1 MASSSRKF
9 SAKLEGLRILILGG
23 TSGIGFS
30 LAEASLEQGALVTV
44 ASSKATKVEQAIS
57 KLRAS
62 YPSLS
67 SNITGYACDLS
78 SEETLESNI
87 ENLLRSTASVGSIN
101 HIVTTAGDAV
111 KLTPLG
117 ELTLADVSKTG
128 TVRFMAPLMI
138 AKHAPKYMEPGLE
151 SSITLTGGIMSHR
164 PAKNWTVPAAWGSGI
179 EGIARGLAVDLAP
192 LRVNVV
198 NPGAVHT
205 ELFDDIPK
213 EVLEGVLEGFKE
225 GTLVGRV
232 GKPEDLAEA
241 YIFCMRCDFMTG
253 SVVNVD
259 GGKMIK

>member
-1 MASSSRKF
+1 MSSSSRKF
-9 SAKLEGLRILILGG
+9 STKLEGVRILILGG

-30 LAEASLEQGALVTV
+30 IAEESLEQGALVTV
-44 ASSKATKVEQAIS
+44 ASSKAIKVEQALS

-67 SNITGYACDLS
+67 ANITGYTCDLS
-78 SEETLESNI
+78 SEETLEANI
-87 ENLLRSTASVGSIN
+87 ENLLRSTASVGLIS
-101 HIVTTAGDAV
+101 HIVTTAGDAI
-111 KLTPLG
+111 KLAPIA
-117 ELTLADVSKTG
+117 ELTLGDVSKMG

-138 AKHAPKYMEPGLE
+138 AKHAPKYMEPGPG
-151 SSITLTGGIMSHR
+151 SSLTLTGGINSHR
-164 PAKNWTVPAAWGSGI
+164 PAKNWVVPAAWGSGI

-192 LRVNVV
+192 IRVNVV

-213 EVLEGVLEGFKE
+213 EALEGILEGFRE

-241 YIFCMRCDFMTG
+241 YLCSMRCDFMTG
-253 SVVNVD
+253 AVLNVD
-259 GGKMIK
+259 GGRMIK